1 MKTPFHHQGLLLA
14 ALLFSALPTQAE
26 EYKARAVINAWDR
39 AVLSGE
45 LAARITSLPKRPGES
60 FNKGDLLIGLD
71 CALYEAQA
79 SKVAAEHTAARV
91 KLDNARQL
99 NELRSIGSLDV
110 ALAQSEYAQTQAEL
124 RIARINTQR
133 CRIKAPYNGKVVTVL
148 VNQHENIRQQ
158 QELIEIVADQRLEAE
173 VVVPA
178 TWLSW
183 LQPSMPLTLQIDE
196 TGARVEATIAAI
208 SPAIDP
214 VSQTLLLRAEL
225 APSAALMPGMSATAY
240 FATDSTQ

>member
-1 MKTPFHHQGLLLA
+1 MTRIRGKALLLSALLLA
-14 ALLFSALPTQAE
+14 MPAHAE
-26 EYKARAVINAWDR
+26 EHKARAVIKALDR

-45 LAARITSLPKRPGES
+45 LAARVTSLPKRPGES
-60 FNKGDLLIGLD
+60 FKRGELLVGLD
-71 CALYEAQA
+71 CDLYEAQA
-79 SKVAAEHTAARV
+79 SKVAAENNAAKI

-133 CRIKAPYNGKVVTVL
+133 CQITAPYDGKVVTLL

-183 LQPSMPLTLQIDE
+183 LRPSMPLTLQIDE
-196 TGARVEATIAAI
+196 TGDRVEATIAAI

-214 VSQTLLLRAEL
+214 VSQTLLLRARFAQSSE
-225 APSAALMPGMSATAY
+225 LMPGMSATAY
-240 FATDSTQ
+240 IGQTDTQ

>member
-1 MKTPFHHQGLLLA
+1 LITPFSNKGLLLA
-14 ALLFSALPTQAE
+14 ALLFSASSIQAE

-60 FNKGDLLIGLD
+60 FKRGELLVGLD

-79 SKVAAEHTAARV
+79 SKVAAEHTAAKV

-124 RIARINTQR
+124 NIARINTRR
-133 CRIKAPYNGKVVTVL
+133 CQIKAPYDGKVVTVL

-183 LQPSMPLTLQIDE
+183 LRPSAPLMLQIDE
-196 TGARVEATIAAI
+196 TGAKVEATIAAI

-225 APSAALMPGMSATAY
+225 TPSAALMPGMSATAY
-240 FATDSTQ
+240 FTTDSTQ

>member
-1 MKTPFHHQGLLLA
+1 MITPLSNKGLLLA
-14 ALLFSALPTQAE
+14 ALLFSASSIQAE
-26 EYKARAVINAWDR
+26 EHKARAVINAWDR

-60 FNKGDLLIGLD
+60 FNKGDLLVGLD

-79 SKVAAEHTAARV
+79 GKVAAEHTAARV

-183 LQPSMPLTLQIDE
+183 LQPAMPLTLQIDE

-225 APSAALMPGMSATAY
+225 TPSAALMPGMSATAY
-240 FATDSTQ
+240 FTTDSTQ

>member
-1 MKTPFHHQGLLLA
+1 MKGIGYQGLLLA
-14 ALLFSALPTQAE
+14 ALLQPGLSVSAE
-26 EYKARAVINAWDR
+26 EYKARAVIKALDR

-60 FNKGDLLIGLD
+60 FRQGELLVGLD
-71 CALYEAQA
+71 CALYEAQT
-79 SKVAAEHTAARV
+79 SKVEAENQAAKV

-110 ALAQSEYAQTQAEL
+110 ALAQSEYAQTRAEL
-124 RIARINTQR
+124 RIARLNTQR
-133 CRIKAPYNGKVVTVL
+133 CQITAPYDGKVVTVL
-148 VNQHENIRQQ
+148 ANRHENIRQQ

-178 TWLSW
+178 TWLNR
-183 LQPSMPLTLQIDE
+183 LEPGLPLTLQMDE

-214 VSQTLLLRAEL
+214 VSQTLLLRAGL
-225 APSAALMPGMSATAY
+225 APSAGLIPGMSATAY
-240 FATDSTQ
+240 FTMNSTQ

>member
-1 MKTPFHHQGLLLA
+1 MRRLWSKWLLLST
-14 ALLFSALPTQAE
+14 LLPAVIPAQAE
-26 EYKARAVINAWDR
+26 EYKARAVIKARDR

-45 LAARITSLPKRPGES
+45 LAARVTGLPKRAGES
-60 FNKGDLLIGLD
+60 FKQGELLVGLD

-79 SKVAAEHTAARV
+79 GKVAAEHNAAKI
-91 KLDNARQL
+91 KLENARQL

-133 CRIKAPYNGKVVTVL
+133 CRITAPYDGKVVTVL
-148 VNQHENIRQQ
+148 INQHENIRQQ
-158 QELIEIVADQRLEAE
+158 QELIEIIADRRLEAE

-178 TWLSW
+178 TWLGW
-183 LQPSMPLTLQIDE
+183 LQPAAPLTLQIDE

-225 APSAALMPGMSATAY
+225 AQPAELIPGMSATAY
-240 FATDSTQ
+240 FGPAGTQ